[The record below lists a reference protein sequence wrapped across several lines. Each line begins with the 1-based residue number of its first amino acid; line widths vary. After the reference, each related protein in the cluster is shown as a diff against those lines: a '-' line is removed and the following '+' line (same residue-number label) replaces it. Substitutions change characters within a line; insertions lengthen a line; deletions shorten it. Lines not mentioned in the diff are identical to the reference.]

1 MSQPKA
7 RKGATDLTPEAFLAT
22 YPPAVAALAEALR
35 QLVKASVPTV
45 AEAVYPGWKLIG
57 YRLLDRPGG
66 RYFCFIAPLV
76 DEVRLGFEYGVELQ
90 PHRLLEGSGTQV
102 RYVPVRSAEMIDPEQ
117 LAPLIAEAAMVAATR
132 GRR

>member
-1 MSQPKA
+1 MSQPNP
-7 RKGATDLTPEAFLAT
+7 RKSAIDLTPEAFLAT
-22 YPPAVAALAEALR
+22 YPVAVATLAEALQR
-35 QLVKASVPTV
+35 LVKASVPNV

-66 RYFCFIAPLV
+66 RYFCFIAPLA

-90 PHRLLEGSGTQV
+90 PHRLLEGSGAQV
-102 RYVPVRSAEMIDPEQ
+102 RYVRVRSAEMIDPEQ

-132 GRR
+132 RRR

>member
-1 MSQPKA
+1 V
-7 RKGATDLTPEAFLAT
+7 AT
-22 YPPAVAALAEALR
+22 LAEALQR
-35 QLVKASVPTV
+35 LVKASVPNV

-66 RYFCFIAPLV
+66 RYFCFIAPLA

-90 PHRLLEGSGTQV
+90 PHRLLEGSGAQV
-102 RYVPVRSAEMIDPEQ
+102 RYVRVRSAEMIDPEQ

-132 GRR
+132 RRR

>member
-1 MSQPKA
+1 MSLPKA
-7 RKGATDLTPEAFLAT
+7 RKGAADLSPEAFLAR
-22 YPPAVAALAEALR
+22 YPAAMAALAETLR
-35 QLVKASVPTV
+35 QLVKASVPNV

-66 RYFCFIAPLV
+66 RYFCFIAPLA

-90 PHRLLEGSGTQV
+90 PHDLLEGSGTQV
-102 RYVPVRSAEMIDPEQ
+102 RYVPMRSAEMIDPER
-117 LAPLIAEAAMVAATR
+117 LAPLIAEAAMVAATG

>member
-1 MSQPKA
+1 MSLPKA
-7 RKGATDLTPEAFLAT
+7 RKGAADLSPEAFLAT
-22 YPPAVAALAEALR
+22 YPAAMAALAETLR
-35 QLVKASVPTV
+35 QLVKASVPNV

-66 RYFCFIAPLV
+66 RYFCFIAPLA

-90 PHRLLEGSGTQV
+90 PHDLLEGSGTQV
-102 RYVPVRSAEMIDPEQ
+102 RYVPMRSAEMIDPKR
-117 LAPLIAEAAMVAATR
+117 LAPLIAEAAMVAATG